1 MSTFDDPFDADRG
14 LSRGACVC
22 GQHRSAAEH
31 DHAAS
36 NLRCEPVE
44 ALPTREQRYQGVV
57 ASAVMRAMFP
67 KDVARRAFLKS
78 VGASTALAA
87 TSQFFPLKTATEAF
101 AEAGAPEK
109 KDLKVGFIPI
119 TCATPIIM
127 AAPLGF
133 YAKHGLNVEVVK
145 TAGWAVIRDKTINK
159 EYDAAHMLAPMPIA
173 ISLGL
178 GAQAIPFAVPA
189 IENINGQGITLA
201 MKHKDKR
208 NPADWKGM
216 KFAIPFDYS
225 MHNYLLRY
233 YLAEHGLDPD
243 TDVQLRSVPPP
254 EMVAN
259 LRADNIDGFLAPD
272 NICQRAIYDG
282 VGFMHL
288 LSKEIWDGHP
298 CCSFAASREF
308 ITTSP
313 NSFAALTRAILDA
326 TAYASKA
333 ENRKQIAEAIAPA
346 NYINAPVTVLEQ
358 VLTGTYADGLGG
370 IKTDAKRVDFDP
382 FPWQSFAVWMLTQ
395 MKRWGQVKGDVD
407 YKSIAEQVYL
417 ATDTRKSMA
426 EMGLAAPASS
436 YKSFSVMGKTFD
448 PASPDD
454 YLNSFKIRKA
464 S

>member
-1 MSTFDDPFDADRG
+1 MLAPGAGRAMEHAAMSTFDNPFDPQRRLDRTG
-14 LSRGACVC
+14 CVC
-22 GQHRSAAEH
+22 GRHRSPAEH
-31 DHAAS
+31 DDDAQRQLLLAPTSPVQGECPARELYSRSAGGSLRSPALQCPPVANAADS
-36 NLRCEPVE
+36 EDK
-44 ALPTREQRYQGVV
+44 RYQGVV
-57 ASAVMRAMFP
+57 ASAVMRAVFP
-67 KDVARRAFLKS
+67 QDAARRAFLKS

-87 TSQFFPLKTATEAF
+87 ISQFFPLATATEVF
-101 AEAGAPEK
+101 AEGGTPEK

-133 YAKHGLNVEVVK
+133 YAKQGINVEVVK

-178 GAQAIPFAVPA
+178 GANAIPFTVPA

-208 NPADWKGM
+208 DPKDWKGM

-282 VGFMHL
+282 VGFLHI

-313 NSFAALTRAILDA
+313 NSFAALTRAIVVA
-326 TAYASKA
+326 TAYASKS

-346 NYINAPVTVLEQ
+346 NYLNAPVTVLEQ
-358 VLTGTYADGLGG
+358 VLTGTFADGLGG
-370 IKTDAKRVDFDP
+370 IKTDPKRVDFDP

-395 MKRWGQVKGDVD
+395 MKRWGQIKGDVD
-407 YKSIAEQVYL
+407 YKAV
-417 ATDTRKSMA
+417 A
-426 EMGLAAPASS
+426 G
-436 YKSFSVMGKTFD
+436 
-448 PASPDD
+448 
-454 YLNSFKIRKA
+454 
-464 S
+464 

>member
-1 MSTFDDPFDADRG
+1 MSTFDDPFDVKG
-14 LSRGACVC
+14 EFGAGCIC
-22 GQHRSAAEH
+22 GRHRSAAQHER
-31 DHAAS
+31 AERA
-36 NLRCEPVE
+36 LRCEPVPSGVQGDE
-44 ALPTREQRYQGVV
+44 KRYESVV
-57 ASAVMRAMFP
+57 ASALMRAVFP
-67 KDVARRAFLKS
+67 KDVARRALLRS
-78 VGASTALAA
+78 VGAATALAA
-87 TSQFFPLKTATEAF
+87 LSQLFPLKTATELF
-101 AEAGAPEK
+101 ADGAAPEK

-133 YAKHGLNVEVVK
+133 YTKHGLNVEVVK

-173 ISLGL
+173 ITLGL
-178 GAQAIPFAVPA
+178 GAQPIPFAVPA
-189 IENINGQGITLA
+189 IENINGQGIVLA
-201 MKHKDKR
+201 IKHKDKR
-208 NPADWKGM
+208 SPSDWKGM

-233 YLAEHGLDPD
+233 YLAESGLDPD
-243 TDVQLRSVPPP
+243 TDVQLRSIPPP

-259 LRADNIDGFLAPD
+259 LRADNIDGLLAPD

-282 VGFMHL
+282 VGFMHM

-313 NSFAALTRAILDA
+313 NSFAAVTRAIVDA
-326 TAYASKA
+326 TAYAAKA
-333 ENRKQIAEAIAPA
+333 EHRKQIAEAIAPA

-370 IKTDAKRVDFDP
+370 VKSDAKRVDFDP

-395 MKRWGQVKGDVD
+395 MKRWGQIKGDVD
-407 YKSIAEQVYL
+407 YKRVAEQVYL
-417 ATDTRKSMA
+417 ATDTEKVMA
-426 EMGLAAPASS
+426 EMGLTPPTTS
-436 YKSFSVMGKTFD
+436 YKSFSVMGKSFD
-448 PASPDD
+448 PEQPDD
-454 YLNSFKIRKA
+454 YLKGFKIRKA

>member
-1 MSTFDDPFDADRG
+1 
-14 LSRGACVC
+14 
-22 GQHRSAAEH
+22 
-31 DHAAS
+31 
-36 NLRCEPVE
+36 
-44 ALPTREQRYQGVV
+44 
-57 ASAVMRAMFP
+57 
-67 KDVARRAFLKS
+67 
-78 VGASTALAA
+78 
-87 TSQFFPLKTATEAF
+87 
-101 AEAGAPEK
+101 
-109 KDLKVGFIPI
+109 
-119 TCATPIIM
+119 M
-127 AAPLGF
+127 AHPLGF
-133 YAKHGLNVEVVK
+133 YSKHGLNVEVVK

-159 EYDAAHMLAPMPIA
+159 EYDAAHMLSPMPLA

-178 GAQAIPFAVPA
+178 GANPIPFTVPA

-208 NPADWKGM
+208 DPKDWKGM

-233 YLAEHGLDPD
+233 YLAEHGIDPD

-282 VGFMHL
+282 VGFMHI

-308 ITTSP
+308 ITSSP
-313 NSFAALTRAILDA
+313 NSFAALTRAIVDA

-370 IKTDAKRVDFDP
+370 VKNDAKRVDFDP

-395 MKRWGQVKGDVD
+395 MKRWGQIKGDVD
-407 YKSIAEQVYL
+407 YKAVAEQVYL
-417 ATDTRKSMA
+417 ATDTSQADEGDGADAADDVVQVVLGDGQDVRSGQA
-426 EMGLAAPASS
+426 GGISGELQDQEGVVRLESHFLRRPCERRDPYAASVGEDGLRSRARRIGPA
-436 YKSFSVMGKTFD
+436 FAGRCGE
-448 PASPDD
+448 A
-454 YLNSFKIRKA
+454 R
-464 S
+464 